1 MSQESERESW
11 TRAVETDLASVSLAR
26 LRTWLCFW
34 VIRRRVGDRGQA
46 LVEAALV
53 IPLLLSLVFGVVAV
67 GRVVQAE
74 LGVVAVA
81 REAAKAAAVAQT
93 PAEAL
98 ASGSARGRETA
109 RGYNL
114 TDGSFG
120 LSVDAG
126 AFERGGQV
134 RASAHYTVSL
144 HDLPLLGWAS
154 VPLQSSHVE
163 RIDLYRSRWSV
174 GG

>member
-1 MSQESERESW
+1 MAHERGVEGKGPTAGVEVASSSVGLLAW
-11 TRAVETDLASVSLAR
+11 VSRTRFGE
-26 LRTWLCFW
+26 
-34 VIRRRVGDRGQA
+34 RGQA

-53 IPLLLSLVFGVVAV
+53 IPILLSLVFGVVAV

-81 REAAKAAAVAQT
+81 REAAKAAAVAET
-93 PAEAL
+93 PSEAL
-98 ASGSARGRETA
+98 AQGSARGQETA
-109 RGYNL
+109 NGYNL
-114 TDGSFG
+114 TNGSFG

-126 AFERGGQV
+126 AFERGGQI
-134 RASAHYTVSL
+134 RASAHYQVSL
-144 HDLPLLGWAS
+144 HDLPLLGWVT

-163 RIDLYRSRWSV
+163 RVDLYRSRWGN